1 MIPIVGTRIA
11 VDFPKSYLVFPL
23 LVVMALCALYEGGA
37 NNEYLRVH
45 YWCPDSVMRNLVF
58 IDRTCQ
64 VRQH

>member
-1 MIPIVGTRIA
+1 MIAAVVERIA
-11 VDFPKSYLVFPL
+11 APSQSIIFGIAIST
-23 LVVMALCALYEGGA
+23 LYHVSPHKGGA
-37 NNEYLRVH
+37 NNECLRVH